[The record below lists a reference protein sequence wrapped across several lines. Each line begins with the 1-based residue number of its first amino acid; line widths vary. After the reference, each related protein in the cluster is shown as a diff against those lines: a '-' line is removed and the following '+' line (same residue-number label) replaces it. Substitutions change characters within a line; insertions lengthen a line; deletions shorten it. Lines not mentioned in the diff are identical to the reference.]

1 MNFNENNKSVFEDDQ
16 TVVRYAKSN
25 SSIGLWKSEE
35 FIFDKYFKN
44 KNFKLLDIGCGTG
57 RTTFGLIKKGFTNI
71 LGVDI
76 SSNMIDTAKYLAK
89 NDNINVNFEIANAS
103 KLHYA
108 NNSFEYALF
117 SFNGWPGI
125 PSEEGRIDA
134 INEIYRVLKS
144 GGIFIFST
152 IIRNEDTY
160 IKPKDEIVLKCSE
173 FKIKNYG
180 DHIFL
185 NENNLCD
192 FMHLYSYEELM
203 QLLNKTKFTI
213 LEVIDRDKNFLENYK
228 VKEFANN
235 THFIILKK

>member
-1 MNFNENNKSVFEDDQ
+1 MNFNNNNKSVFEDDR

-35 FIFDKYFKN
+35 FIFEKYFEN

-57 RTTFGLIKKGFTNI
+57 RTTFGLVKKGFTNI

-89 NDNINVNFEIANAS
+89 NDNINVRFETANAS
-103 KLHYA
+103 KLNYTY
-108 NNSFEYALF
+108 NSFEYALF

-125 PSEEGRIDA
+125 PSEEGRINA
-134 INEIYRVLKS
+134 LNEIYRVLKP

-152 IIRNEDTY
+152 IIRNEETY
-160 IKPKDEIVLKCSE
+160 IQPEEETILKCNE
-173 FKIKNYG
+173 FKIKKYG

-192 FMHLYSYEELM
+192 FMHLYSYQELIKV
-203 QLLNKTKFTI
+203 LNKTKFTI
-213 LEVIDRDKNFLENYK
+213 LEIIDRDKNFTENYK